1 MGGDGFKWGRLGSDH
16 VYEQPEYK
24 KLFSSLDGRTT
35 IGLYEKHRFFFCPQD
50 NSWFGEQS
58 VNMLI

>member
-35 IGLYEKHRFFFCPQD
+35 IGLHEKHCFVFCPPRKTIVGWA
-50 NSWFGEQS
+50 SKA
-58 VNMLI
+58 